1 MSEMQFLD
9 APYVLSTEVIMLLQL
24 SLWSALSMISLGC
37 YAAQESL
44 QRLFTTADER
54 VLIEQQK
61 RQASLASVLTGQEKP
76 QVFAI
81 ADRISLDAV
90 LLGSK
95 KVVWVNRQLIDRP
108 TTIAGIVVDPKH
120 ATMSGLLLLTPK
132 GKKWLKQGQ
141 VYLTESGKVVERYE
155 AI

>member
-1 MSEMQFLD
+1 MQALNE
-9 APYVLSTEVIMLLQL
+9 EVVSMILQKLLL
-24 SLWSALSMISLGC
+24 IILSMSSLAC
-37 YAAQESL
+37 AANEVSL
-44 QRLFTTADER
+44 QRLFTTAEER
-54 VLIEQQK
+54 TLINQQK
-61 RQASLASVLTGQEKP
+61 HQARIQSSLTGQEKP
-76 QVFAI
+76 PVFAI